1 MKTNDIR
8 RKGTLRIGNFIIEI
22 SARLNDECKNGH
34 EDFGLTYNMWE
45 EVVSGRTW
53 CAGGC
58 AAGNDDPTVRQAIE
72 QLGFGPVERVHLCDM
87 NGVPMYPTANA
98 IYHAKNS
105 GFEVF
110 RDYLRLT
117 DEEAKQAFYI
127 DDELGLYVW
136 LLDNGIIDR
145 WKNEANEAIKA
156 IINGRDIE
164 FESTATKKQGHW
176 YFKVEP
182 TKERLDGQRYLIQTG
197 YYNCDNYDQ
206 HRQEENLQ
214 EVRKKL
220 SIEYHEKQI
229 EKAKAEIRLK
239 KAFLAMLEEH
249 LTEFSDPVTVADN
262 WIFYDHRS
270 EIVFN
275 WNTGFGR
282 DQVSENDFETVKK
295 YFAYAEENNISLTLK
310 K

>member
-1 MKTNDIR
+1 MKTNNIG

-72 QLGFGPVERVHLCDM
+72 QLGFGPVERVHLSDM

-182 TKERLDGQRYLIQTG
+182 TKERLDGQRYIIQTG

-239 KAFLAMLEEH
+239 KAFLAMIEEH

-282 DQVSENDFETVKK
+282 NQVSENDFETVKK

>member
-8 RKGTLRIGNFIIEI
+8 RTEVLKTGNITLYIH
-22 SARLNDECKNGH
+22 ARLNDECKNGH
-34 EDFGLTYNMWE
+34 EDFGLTYEKYEGKVCDRNMT
-45 EVVSGRTW
+45 G
-53 CAGGC
+53 GGC
-58 AAGNDDPTVRQAIE
+58 AAGNDDRIVRKAIRT
-72 QLGFGPVERVHLCDM
+72 FGLEPVERVHLCDM

-197 YYNCDNYDQ
+197 YYDCDNYDQ

-220 SIEYHEKQI
+220 STEYYEKQI
-229 EKAKAEIRLK
+229 EKAKAKIRLN

-249 LTEFSDPVTVADN
+249 LAEFSDPVTVADN

-275 WNTGFGR
+275 WNTGFGHN
-282 DQVSENDFETVKK
+282 QVSENDFETVKK

>member
-8 RKGTLRIGNFIIEI
+8 RTEVLKTGNITLYIH
-22 SARLNDECKNGH
+22 ARLNDECKNGH
-34 EDFGLTYNMWE
+34 EDFGLTYEKYEGKVCDRNMT
-45 EVVSGRTW
+45 G
-53 CAGGC
+53 GGC
-58 AAGNDDPTVRQAIE
+58 AADNDDPIVRKAIRT
-72 QLGFGPVERVHLCDM
+72 FGLEPVERVHLSDM

-197 YYNCDNYDQ
+197 YYDCDNYDQ
-206 HRQEENLQ
+206 HRQEENMQ

-220 SIEYHEKQI
+220 STEYYEKQI
-229 EKAKAEIRLK
+229 EKAKAKIRLN

-249 LTEFSDPVTVADN
+249 LAEFSDPVTVADN

-282 DQVSENDFETVKK
+282 NQVSEKDFETVKK
-295 YFAYAEENNISLTLK
+295 YFAYAEENNICLTLK

>member
-1 MKTNDIR
+1 M
-8 RKGTLRIGNFIIEI
+8 
-22 SARLNDECKNGH
+22 
-34 EDFGLTYNMWE
+34 
-45 EVVSGRTW
+45 
-53 CAGGC
+53 
-58 AAGNDDPTVRQAIE
+58 
-72 QLGFGPVERVHLCDM
+72 
-87 NGVPMYPTANA
+87 
-98 IYHAKNS
+98 
-105 GFEVF
+105 
-110 RDYLRLT
+110 
-117 DEEAKQAFYI
+117 
-127 DDELGLYVW
+127 
-136 LLDNGIIDR
+136 
-145 WKNEANEAIKA
+145 
-156 IINGRDIE
+156 
-164 FESTATKKQGHW
+164 

-239 KAFLAMLEEH
+239 KAFLAMIEEH

-295 YFAYAEENNISLTLK
+295 YFAYAEENNICLTLK